1 VSKHIIFLK
10 ESSDAVLLTLKNL
23 SMHHQIVLNDTHN
36 NWRRRG
42 MNDMTQR
49 MLRYVENE
57 FETVNLRLQ
66 SLEKRMQN
74 VIALVSVIFVSAK
87 TGVLHKPLKGGRE
100 YIHIQN
106 IGA

>member
-1 VSKHIIFLK
+1 
-10 ESSDAVLLTLKNL
+10 
-23 SMHHQIVLNDTHN
+23 MHHQLVLNDMHD
-36 NWRRRG
+36 NWRRRR

-74 VIALVSVIFVSAK
+74 VIALVSVIFVPAK
-87 TGVLHKPLKGGRE
+87 TGVLHQKKGRE
-100 YIHIQN
+100 KIYT
-106 IGA
+106 